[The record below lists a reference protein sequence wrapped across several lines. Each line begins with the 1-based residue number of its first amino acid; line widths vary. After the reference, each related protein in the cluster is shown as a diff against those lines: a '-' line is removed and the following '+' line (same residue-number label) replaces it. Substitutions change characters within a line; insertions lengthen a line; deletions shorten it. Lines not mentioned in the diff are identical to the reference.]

1 MEIIAT
7 TKVTNRDGIKAIKNG
22 QKFNKFSDIPTPKKP
37 SWLKVKAEFNP
48 NFHKVK
54 EQVQSKQLYTVCE
67 EAHCPNISECWSAGT
82 ATFMLMG
89 SVCTR
94 ACKFCSVD
102 TGNPNGWLD
111 KDEPINTAK
120 AVEIMK
126 LKYVVLTS
134 VNRDDLLDGGAQH
147 FADTVKLI
155 KELNPNTAVEALTPD
170 FKGLSSSIDTL
181 VNCGLEVFAQN
192 IETVERLTHQ
202 VRDIRAGYKQTLD
215 VLAESKRINP
225 RVLTKTSIILGLGET
240 DIEIE
245 NTMDDLIKNKVD
257 ILTIGQYLRPTR
269 NHHPIERW
277 VTPEETLNDFK
288 KFLTLVKNEF
298 GTIKV
303 YMIGIKPSVDRLYL
317 DEEERVFNNSIS
329 FLAKEDPYLEY
340 INVWD
345 LMLNEDGTRMPDLYV
360 EDGLHMNPKGYE
372 IWTQLVRESLNKDFN
387 L

>member
-7 TKVTNRDGIKAIKNG
+7 SKIINKDGIKAIRNG
-22 QKFNKFSDIPTPKKP
+22 QKYNKFANIPSPKKP

-54 EQVQSKQLYTVCE
+54 EQVQSKQLNTVCE

-111 KDEPINTAK
+111 KDEPLNTAK
-120 AVEIMK
+120 AVQVMK

-134 VNRDDLLDGGAQH
+134 VNRDDLPDGGAQH
-147 FADTVKLI
+147 FANTVKLI
-155 KELNPNTAVEALTPD
+155 KDLNPNTAVEALTPD

-202 VRDIRAGYKQTLD
+202 VRDIRAGYQQTLD

-225 RVLTKTSIILGLGET
+225 KVLTKTSIILGLGET
-240 DIEIE
+240 DLEIE
-245 NTMDDLIKNKVD
+245 RTLNDLAQNKVD
-257 ILTIGQYLRPTR
+257 IVTIGQYLRPTR

-277 VTPEETLNDFK
+277 VTPEEFERYRQLGLNK
-288 KFLTLVKNEF
+288 GFLEVVS
-298 GTIKV
+298 GPMV
-303 YMIGIKPSVDRLYL
+303 RSSYRA
-317 DEEERVFNNSIS
+317 ERVLHI
-329 FLAKEDPYLEY
+329 D
-340 INVWD
+340 NV
-345 LMLNEDGTRMPDLYV
+345 
-360 EDGLHMNPKGYE
+360 GL
-372 IWTQLVRESLNKDFN
+372 
-387 L
+387 

>member
-1 MEIIAT
+1 MELIAT
-7 TKVTNRDGIKAIKNG
+7 TKTTNRDGIKSIKNG
-22 QKFNKFSDIPTPKKP
+22 QKFNKYADIPTPKKP

-54 EQVQSKQLYTVCE
+54 EQVQSKRLYTVCE
-67 EAHCPNISECWSAGT
+67 EAHCPNINECWSAGT

-111 KDEPINTAK
+111 KDEPMNTAK

-134 VNRDDLLDGGAQH
+134 VNRDDLPDGGAQH

-202 VRDIRAGYKQTLD
+202 VRDIRAGYQQTLD

-225 RVLTKTSIILGLGET
+225 EVLTKTSIILGLGET
-240 DIEIE
+240 DAEIE
-245 NTMDDLIKNKVD
+245 QTMDDLIENKVD
-257 ILTIGQYLRPTR
+257 ILTIGQYLRPSLS
-269 NHHPIERW
+269 HIP
-277 VTPEETLNDFK
+277 VTQYWAPKIFEEIALTAK
-288 KFLTLVKNEF
+288 KLGFNTF
-298 GTIKV
+298 QPDTIKLIEN
-303 YMIGIKPSVDRLYL
+303 YIKLYYSLIFIRLL
-317 DEEERVFNNSIS
+317 EE
-329 FLAKEDPYLEY
+329 
-340 INVWD
+340 
-345 LMLNEDGTRMPDLYV
+345 
-360 EDGLHMNPKGYE
+360 
-372 IWTQLVRESLNKDFN
+372 
-387 L
+387 

>member
-7 TKVTNRDGIKAIKNG
+7 SKITNRDGIKAVRNG
-22 QKFNKFSDIPTPKKP
+22 QKFNKFAHIPSPKKP
-37 SWLKVKAEFNP
+37 SWLKVKAEFSP

-54 EQVQSKQLYTVCE
+54 EQVQSKQLNTVCE

-111 KDEPINTAK
+111 KDEPLNTAK
-120 AVEIMK
+120 AVQVMK

-134 VNRDDLLDGGAQH
+134 VNRDDLPDGGAQH
-147 FADTVKLI
+147 FANTVKLI
-155 KELNPNTAVEALTPD
+155 KDLNPNTAVEALTPD
-170 FKGLSSSIDTL
+170 FKGLSSSIETL

-202 VRDIRAGYKQTLD
+202 VRDIRAGYQQTLD

-225 RVLTKTSIILGLGET
+225 KVLTKTSIILGLGET
-240 DIEIE
+240 DLEIE
-245 NTMDDLIKNKVD
+245 RTLNDLAQNKVD
-257 ILTIGQYLRPTR
+257 IVTIGQYLRPTR

-277 VTPEETLNDFK
+277 VTPEEFERYRQLGLNK
-288 KFLTLVKNEF
+288 GFLEVVS
-298 GTIKV
+298 GPMV
-303 YMIGIKPSVDRLYL
+303 RSSYRA
-317 DEEERVFNNSIS
+317 ERVLHI
-329 FLAKEDPYLEY
+329 D
-340 INVWD
+340 NV
-345 LMLNEDGTRMPDLYV
+345 
-360 EDGLHMNPKGYE
+360 GL
-372 IWTQLVRESLNKDFN
+372 
-387 L
+387 

>member
-7 TKVTNRDGIKAIKNG
+7 SKIINRDGIKAVRNG
-22 QKFNKFSDIPTPKKP
+22 QKFNKFSHIPSPKKP
-37 SWLKVKAEFNP
+37 SWLKVKAQSNP

-54 EQVQSKQLYTVCE
+54 EQVQSKQLNTVCE

-111 KDEPINTAK
+111 KDEPLNTAK
-120 AVEIMK
+120 AVQIMK

-134 VNRDDLLDGGAQH
+134 VNRDDLPDGGAQH
-147 FADTVKLI
+147 FASTVKLI
-155 KELNPNTAVEALTPD
+155 KDLNPNTAVEALTPD
-170 FKGLSSSIDTL
+170 FKGLSSSIETL

-202 VRDIRAGYKQTLD
+202 VRDIRAGYQQTLD

-225 RVLTKTSIILGLGET
+225 KVLTKTSIILGLGET
-240 DIEIE
+240 DSEIE
-245 NTMDDLIKNKVD
+245 QTLNDLAKNKVD
-257 ILTIGQYLRPTR
+257 IVTIGQYLRPTR

-277 VTPEETLNDFK
+277 VTPEEFERYRQIGLNK
-288 KFLTLVKNEF
+288 GFLEVVS
-298 GTIKV
+298 GPMV
-303 YMIGIKPSVDRLYL
+303 RSSYRA
-317 DEEERVFNNSIS
+317 ERV
-329 FLAKEDPYLEY
+329 LHKD
-340 INVWD
+340 NV
-345 LMLNEDGTRMPDLYV
+345 
-360 EDGLHMNPKGYE
+360 GL
-372 IWTQLVRESLNKDFN
+372 
-387 L
+387 

>member
-7 TKVTNRDGIKAIKNG
+7 AKITNRDGIKAIKNG
-22 QKFNKFSDIPTPKKP
+22 QKLNKYADIPTPKKP
-37 SWLKVKAEFNP
+37 SWLKVKAELNP
-48 NFHKVK
+48 NFYKVK

-111 KDEPINTAK
+111 KNEPMKTAK
-120 AVEIMK
+120 AVSIMQ

-134 VNRDDLLDGGAQH
+134 VNRDDLPDGGAQH
-147 FADTVKLI
+147 FANTVKLI
-155 KELNPNTAVEALTPD
+155 KKLNPHTAVEALTPD
-170 FKGLSSSIDTL
+170 FKGLLSSIKTL

-192 IETVERLTHQ
+192 IETVERLTHK
-202 VRDIRAGYKQTLD
+202 VRDIRAGYQQTLD

-225 RVLTKTSIILGLGET
+225 GVLTKTSIILGLGET
-240 DIEIE
+240 DEEIE
-245 NTMDDLIKNKVD
+245 KTMDNLIENKVD

-277 VTPEETLNDFK
+277 VTPKEFERYRQIGLK
-288 KFLTLVKNEF
+288 KGFLEVVS
-298 GTIKV
+298 GPMV
-303 YMIGIKPSVDRLYL
+303 RSSYRA
-317 DEEERVFNNSIS
+317 ERVLQKNN
-329 FLAKEDPYLEY
+329 A
-340 INVWD
+340 D
-345 LMLNEDGTRMPDLYV
+345 LI
-360 EDGLHMNPKGYE
+360 E
-372 IWTQLVRESLNKDFN
+372 IRK
-387 L
+387 

>member
-1 MEIIAT
+1 VEIIT
-7 TKVTNRDGIKAIKNG
+7 TKKITNRDGIKAIRNG
-22 QKFNKFSDIPTPKKP
+22 QKLNNYADIPSPKKP
-37 SWLKVKAEFNP
+37 SWLKVKARSNS

-67 EAHCPNISECWSAGT
+67 EAHCPNINECWSAGT

-111 KDEPINTAK
+111 KDEPLNTAK

-134 VNRDDLLDGGAQH
+134 VNRDDLPDGGAQH
-147 FADTVKLI
+147 FANTVKLI
-155 KELNPNTAVEALTPD
+155 KDLNSHTAVEALTPD
-170 FKGLSSSIDTL
+170 FKGLSSSIEIL
-181 VNCGLEVFAQN
+181 VNSGLEVFAQN

-202 VRDIRAGYKQTLD
+202 VRDIRAGYQQTLD
-215 VLAESKRINP
+215 VLAESKSINP
-225 RVLTKTSIILGLGET
+225 KVLTKTSIILGVGET

-245 NTMDDLIKNKVD
+245 KTMDDLIKNKVD

-277 VTPEETLNDFK
+277 VKPEEFENYRQIGLK
-288 KFLTLVKNEF
+288 KGFLEVVSGPMVRSSYRAEQVLKKNNAE
-298 GTIKV
+298 
-303 YMIGIKPSVDRLYL
+303 
-317 DEEERVFNNSIS
+317 IS
-329 FLAKEDPYLEY
+329 L
-340 INVWD
+340 
-345 LMLNEDGTRMPDLYV
+345 
-360 EDGLHMNPKGYE
+360 
-372 IWTQLVRESLNKDFN
+372 
-387 L
+387 

>member
-7 TKVTNRDGIKAIKNG
+7 TKTINRDGIKAIKNG
-22 QKFNKFSDIPTPKKP
+22 QKQNKYADIPTPKKP

-54 EQVQSKQLYTVCE
+54 EQVQNKKLYTVCE
-67 EAHCPNISECWSAGT
+67 EAHCPNINECWSAGT

-120 AVEIMK
+120 AVQIMK

-134 VNRDDLLDGGAQH
+134 VNRDDLSDGGAQH
-147 FADTVKLI
+147 FANTVKLI

-170 FKGLSSSIDTL
+170 FKGLSSSIYTF

-202 VRDIRAGYKQTLD
+202 VRDIRAGYQQTLD
-215 VLAESKRINP
+215 VLAKSKDINP
-225 RVLTKTSIILGLGET
+225 SVLTKTSIILGLGET
-240 DIEIE
+240 DKEIE
-245 NTMDDLIKNKVD
+245 KTMDDLIKNKVD

-277 VTPEETLNDFK
+277 VTPEEFERYRKIGLEK
-288 KFLTLVKNEF
+288 GFLEVVSGPMVRSSYRAERALQKN
-298 GTIKV
+298 
-303 YMIGIKPSVDRLYL
+303 
-317 DEEERVFNNSIS
+317 N
-329 FLAKEDPYLEY
+329 A
-340 INVWD
+340 
-345 LMLNEDGTRMPDLYV
+345 
-360 EDGLHMNPKGYE
+360 GL
-372 IWTQLVRESLNKDFN
+372 
-387 L
+387 

>member
-1 MEIIAT
+1 MEIITT
-7 TKVTNRDGIKAIKNG
+7 TKIINRDGIKAIRNG
-22 QKFNKFSDIPTPKKP
+22 QKLNKYSDIPSPKKP

-111 KDEPINTAK
+111 KDEPINIAK
-120 AVEIMK
+120 AVEAMM

-134 VNRDDLLDGGAQH
+134 VNRDDLPDGGAQH
-147 FADTVKLI
+147 FANTVIFI
-155 KELNPNTAVEALTPD
+155 KELNPDTAVEALTPD
-170 FKGLSSSIDTL
+170 FKGQSSSIETI

-202 VRDIRAGYKQTLD
+202 VRDIRAGYQQTLD

-225 RVLTKTSIILGLGET
+225 MVLTKTSIILGLGET
-240 DIEIE
+240 DKEIE
-245 NTMDDLIKNKVD
+245 QTMDELIDNKVD
-257 ILTIGQYLRPTR
+257 ILTIGQYLRPTM

-277 VTPEETLNDFK
+277 VTPEEFEKYREIGLK
-288 KFLTLVKNEF
+288 KGFLEIVS
-298 GTIKV
+298 GPMV
-303 YMIGIKPSVDRLYL
+303 RSSYRA
-317 DEEERVFNNSIS
+317 ERVLQKNN
-329 FLAKEDPYLEY
+329 A
-340 INVWD
+340 D
-345 LMLNEDGTRMPDLYV
+345 LI
-360 EDGLHMNPKGYE
+360 E
-372 IWTQLVRESLNKDFN
+372 IHK
-387 L
+387 

>member
-7 TKVTNRDGIKAIKNG
+7 SKIINKDGIKAIRNG
-22 QKFNKFSDIPTPKKP
+22 QKYNKFANIPSPKKP

-54 EQVQSKQLYTVCE
+54 EQVQSKQLNTVCE

-111 KDEPINTAK
+111 KDEPLNIAK
-120 AVEIMK
+120 AVQVMK

-134 VNRDDLLDGGAQH
+134 VNRDDLPDGGAQH
-147 FADTVKLI
+147 FASTVKLI
-155 KELNPNTAVEALTPD
+155 KDLNPSTAVEALTPD

-202 VRDIRAGYKQTLD
+202 VRDIRAGYQQTLD

-225 RVLTKTSIILGLGET
+225 KVLTKTSIILGLGET
-240 DIEIE
+240 DLEIE
-245 NTMDDLIKNKVD
+245 RTLNDLAQNKVD
-257 ILTIGQYLRPTR
+257 IVTIGQYLRPTR

-277 VTPEETLNDFK
+277 VTPEEFERYRQLGLNK
-288 KFLTLVKNEF
+288 GFLEVVS
-298 GTIKV
+298 GPMV
-303 YMIGIKPSVDRLYL
+303 RSSYRA
-317 DEEERVFNNSIS
+317 ERVLHI
-329 FLAKEDPYLEY
+329 D
-340 INVWD
+340 NV
-345 LMLNEDGTRMPDLYV
+345 
-360 EDGLHMNPKGYE
+360 GL
-372 IWTQLVRESLNKDFN
+372 
-387 L
+387 

>member
-7 TKVTNRDGIKAIKNG
+7 SKIINKDGIKAIRNG
-22 QKFNKFSDIPTPKKP
+22 QKYNKFANIPSPKKP
-37 SWLKVKAEFNP
+37 SWLKVKAEFNQ

-54 EQVQSKQLYTVCE
+54 EQVQSKQLNTVCE

-111 KDEPINTAK
+111 KDEPLNTAK
-120 AVEIMK
+120 AVQVMK

-134 VNRDDLLDGGAQH
+134 VNRDDLPDGGAQH
-147 FADTVKLI
+147 FASTVKLI
-155 KELNPNTAVEALTPD
+155 KDLNPNTAVEALTPD
-170 FKGLSSSIDTL
+170 FKGLSSSIETL

-202 VRDIRAGYKQTLD
+202 VRDIRAGYQQTLD

-225 RVLTKTSIILGLGET
+225 KVLTKTSIILGLGET
-240 DIEIE
+240 DLEIE
-245 NTMDDLIKNKVD
+245 QTLNDLAKNKVD
-257 ILTIGQYLRPTR
+257 IVTIGQYLRPTR

-277 VTPEETLNDFK
+277 VTPEEFEKYRQIGLNK
-288 KFLTLVKNEF
+288 GFLEVVS
-298 GTIKV
+298 GPMV
-303 YMIGIKPSVDRLYL
+303 RSSYRA
-317 DEEERVFNNSIS
+317 ERVLHI
-329 FLAKEDPYLEY
+329 D
-340 INVWD
+340 NV
-345 LMLNEDGTRMPDLYV
+345 
-360 EDGLHMNPKGYE
+360 GL
-372 IWTQLVRESLNKDFN
+372 
-387 L
+387 